1 MTVADYGQCTVPVVR
16 TVQCTVVL
24 LYVLL
29 LVGATVLYDSA
40 TIQRRKKS
48 PYSTST
54 EEKRDKGKK
63 ELLYLPNDVYMFL
76 IPSNTCT
83 VYYMELA
90 EMGFKNCISLQVF
103 ASSFIVPDCVYNMMD
118 SSYFWSFGRVFIVFR
133 QPLFNISYQ
142 TFILL
147 KLRPIYF
154 LKDFICIYQ

>member
-1 MTVADYGQCTVPVVR
+1 MTVATTVR
-16 TVQCTVVL
+16 TVQYPGKGQYCTMYSGTAV
-24 LYVLL
+24 L

-40 TIQRRKKS
+40 TIQNRKKS
-48 PYSTST
+48 SYYCST
-54 EEKRDKGKK
+54 EEKREKGKK

-83 VYYMELA
+83 VFYMELA

-118 SSYFWSFGRVFIVFR
+118 SSYFWSFCRVFIVFR